1 MSQSI
6 WTRCAGRSEI
16 RRLAGR
22 FRRVVEAQFR
32 NSTRKLVDSDD
43 EQRVL
48 EELLDARAKLPVP
61 AGFEG
66 LHYLLYTPFRHPPL
80 RNGSRFGTRRE
91 RGILYAG
98 RDLATVFAEVAYY
111 RLVFLEGTS
120 AALGAIHVDLTAFSF
135 GLAARRGVESLGAAL
150 PRLRGGDLLQGLLR
164 GAAAAG
170 RGDARRRRPGLPLR
184 LGPRPHPRREPRR
197 LRERLQAC
205 APPGGGALGMH
216 RRARAGGV
224 PRGANARRGGVA
236 RLRARA
242 VLGCGQAAGAGVVG
256 R

>member
-135 GLAARRGVESLGAAL
+135 GLAARRGVDLSAPPFRDFEAAISSKVSYEAPQRLGAEMRADGVQACL
-150 PRLRGGDLLQGLLR
+150 YVSARARIRGVNLAVFENVFKPAHPLEEERWGCTAARERVEFRAARML
-164 GAAAAG
+164 GAEESHAFEREQFLVAG
-170 RGDARRRRPGLPLR
+170 RLP
-184 LGPRPHPRREPRR
+184 
-197 LRERLQAC
+197 
-205 APPGGGALGMH
+205 APAL
-216 RRARAGGV
+216 
-224 PRGANARRGGVA
+224 
-236 RLRARA
+236 
-242 VLGCGQAAGAGVVG
+242 
-256 R
+256 